1 MQATGPSIDD
11 VRVLVQ
17 ALANWSGQLRSN
29 DVHLLRGELDAV
41 LAYAA
46 KILESDV
53 QTQNEI
59 CIARSLLALNQIVSA
74 LRRLERTVLP
84 DKQI

>member
-1 MQATGPSIDD
+1 MQATGASIDD
-11 VRVLVQ
+11 VRVMVQ
-17 ALANWSGQLRSN
+17 ALANWSVQIRSN
-29 DVHLLRGELDAV
+29 NVHLLRDELDAV

-46 KILESDV
+46 KILEDDV
-53 QTQNEI
+53 QTQNEL
-59 CIARSLLALNQIVSA
+59 CIARPLLALNKIFPA